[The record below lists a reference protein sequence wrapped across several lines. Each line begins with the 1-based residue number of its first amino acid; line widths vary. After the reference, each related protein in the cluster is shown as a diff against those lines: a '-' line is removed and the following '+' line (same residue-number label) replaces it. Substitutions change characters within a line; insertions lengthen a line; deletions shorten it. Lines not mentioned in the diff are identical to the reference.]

1 MLSCPSR
8 FTMPGYDLKEIY
20 ESFLMCIDQ
29 EHNFAHVARQF
40 PPLYT
45 DQVAAL
51 QSRESGISATH
62 ALDTVT
68 IWWYSFLCSIHS
80 HVTDALIQ
88 GDDCIIER
96 AMKMHSL
103 NVKCVT
109 HNNTAE
115 TARAIRLI
123 CCW

>member
-1 MLSCPSR
+1 MA
-8 FTMPGYDLKEIY
+8 GYDLREIY
-20 ESFLMCIDQ
+20 ETSAMYIDQ
-29 EHNFAHVARQF
+29 EHNLALVAQQF

-51 QSRESGISATH
+51 QSKKSGISATH

-68 IWWYSFLCSIHS
+68 IWWYSFLCSIHR
-80 HVTDALIQ
+80 HVTEAMMH
-88 GDDCIIER
+88 GDDDIIER

-103 NVKCVT
+103 NVECVA
-109 HNNTAE
+109 HNNTEE

>member
-1 MLSCPSR
+1 MS
-8 FTMPGYDLKEIY
+8 GYDLREIY
-20 ESFLMCIDQ
+20 KSSVMYIDQ
-29 EHNFAHVARQF
+29 EHNLALVAQQF

-51 QSRESGISATH
+51 QSKKSGISATH

-80 HVTDALIQ
+80 HVTEAMMH
-88 GDDCIIER
+88 GDDDIIER

-103 NVKCVT
+103 NVKCVA
-109 HNNTAE
+109 HNNTEE